1 MVRGIPLWLLQ
12 EYLQEMGGI
21 SQGYGRVDTPYWS
34 ARLTQMDDFQIGSL
48 RVGQVEIKIEGEAEA
63 MHQLQLV
70 LEKKLLR
77 AGG

>member
-1 MVRGIPLWLLQ
+1 
-12 EYLQEMGGI
+12 MGGTNRGPG
-21 SQGYGRVDTPYWS
+21 QVDTPYWS
-34 ARLTQMDDFQIGSL
+34 AHLIQIEDFQLGSL

-63 MHQLQLV
+63 MYQLQLV